1 MNLFER
7 KYAKKHREWQRF
19 EHKLQ
24 LADIILVRTKKSL
37 IAKIIQKITGSYWD
51 HVALVFMVPNKKL
64 SFYNYLVIEVNRK
77 GLEVHRIQEYTENFR
92 NYDIGVKRIM
102 GLDDAT
108 KKKVLSFMLNQVDK
122 PYDMPRILGFLLRS
136 FDVNILKNFSHLFV
150 DKQDFICSTFIQEA
164 FLKALPQDQQDKA
177 MFVKLKNKRD
187 NKNTDNDD
195 LLNYVSPADVAKS
208 ANAKWLYNERD

>member
-7 KYAKKHREWQRF
+7 KYAKKHREWQQF

-24 LADIILVRTKKSL
+24 LADIILVRTKKSV
-37 IAKIIQKITGSYWD
+37 IASVIRKVTGSYWD

-64 SFYNYLVIEVNRK
+64 SFYNYLVIEANRK

-92 NYDIGVKRIM
+92 KYDIGVKRILGM
-102 GLDDAT
+102 DDAT

-122 PYDMPRILGFLLRS
+122 PYDIPRILGFLLRS
-136 FDVNILKNFSHLFV
+136 FDVNVLKDFSRLFV

-164 FLKALPQDQQDKA
+164 FLKALPQGQQDKA
-177 MFVKLKNKRD
+177 MFVEINNCKH
-187 NKNTDNDD
+187 NKNSDKDD
-195 LLNYVSPADVAKS
+195 LLNYVSPADVANS
-208 ANAKWLYNERD
+208 DNAKWLYNERY

>member
-24 LADIILVRTKKSL
+24 LADIILARTKKFL

-64 SFYNYLVIEVNRK
+64 SFYNYLVIEANRK

-102 GLDDAT
+102 GLDDDT

-136 FDVNILKNFSHLFV
+136 FDVNVLKDFSRLFV

-164 FLKALPQDQQDKA
+164 FLKALPAEQQDKA
-177 MFVKLKNKRD
+177 TFVNLNNNKYKKNID
-187 NKNTDNDD
+187 KND